1 MEIGD
6 KIDNYQITE
15 VLSGGMSE
23 VYRVFDGT
31 TRYVLKRLKED
42 YPDLLQDAYDVEA
55 PNKEDYVM
63 LKLGACKVFRSGN
76 TKWEKRY

>member
-23 VYRVFDGT
+23 VYRVRDNYGQ
-31 TRYVLKRLKED
+31 E
-42 YPDLLQDAYDVEA
+42 
-55 PNKEDYVM
+55 
-63 LKLGACKVFRSGN
+63 
-76 TKWEKRY
+76 